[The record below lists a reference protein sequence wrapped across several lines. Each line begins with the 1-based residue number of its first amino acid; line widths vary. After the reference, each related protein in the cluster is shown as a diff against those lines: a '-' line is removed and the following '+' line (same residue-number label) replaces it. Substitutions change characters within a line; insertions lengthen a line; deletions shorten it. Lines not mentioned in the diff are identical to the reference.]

1 MFLRLSVGVHERVD
15 TEAPDRAA
23 CGKRGE
29 SLQETKFR
37 RCVTEPEPVGE
48 ASCAGKLPQSSVAVA
63 MCRCIRASVNN
74 QQNTRLSAIYL
85 NVYPPSKNIGYTE
98 TSHSIL
104 LIARKDI
111 SL

>member
-1 MFLRLSVGVHERVD
+1 VKQVVLASFPS
-15 TEAPDRAA
+15 
-23 CGKRGE
+23 
-29 SLQETKFR
+29 R
-37 RCVTEPEPVGE
+37 RSPLP
-48 ASCAGKLPQSSVAVA
+48 CALDP
-63 MCRCIRASVNN
+63 SVNN